1 MSHIFFKYQTLNSEG
16 EVGID
21 NILKYPPYL
30 IFNYRY
36 MSSKSFSACEVLRLI
51 DTLKK
56 LTVESGIFLLKCN
69 ESVAAS
75 VSKSLKRDYDNVYNW
90 VVTKY
95 INRAY
100 LGVFTAVFI
109 WVFHSK
115 SIGTVS
121 SFVVVANIIFGKIYG
136 RMKNLKILDYLIFSH
151 IYTFFKSKSLYKYL

>member
-1 MSHIFFKYQTLNSEG
+1 
-16 EVGID
+16 
-21 NILKYPPYL
+21 
-30 IFNYRY
+30 
-36 MSSKSFSACEVLRLI
+36 MSSKSFSACEVVRLI

-100 LGVFTAVFI
+100 LGVFAAVFI
-109 WVFHSK
+109 WVFHSI

-151 IYTFFKSKSLYKYL
+151 IYTFFKSKSLYKSLYGLLVHSFS